1 MAVERTGKRL
11 LADRAREAWESMSDN
26 TLRSAEG
33 LILTVLVVSYVL
45 TYAIRRL
52 RRRRAGFSVG
62 LPIVVGVTL
71 RLLAVVAINA
81 TGLSSQL
88 RGGDETTF
96 LDFAGVLAGTPWG
109 RGFLPHGPYQL
120 QTVVFAIQIKLAHLS
135 DTAMRVTQIGIAMLG
150 ILLILAAVHDL
161 AGPRAARLAAWVI
174 AFEPSNLFF
183 NSALHKEPLMVLA
196 SGLVVLGGTKIWQRL
211 DLVGVLLAC
220 LGGLIAIE
228 TRAYA
233 GWFLVSAMVLL
244 LLHSALRRLDRP
256 GRATPIVYAV
266 ALIAFLSVP
275 TLLTVTSSKSLQ
287 TLQQSQDA
295 NSAGATSGGSS
306 NADNLA
312 DEQVDFSTR
321 GAVITNLP
329 RRVFDLV
336 FEPYPWQ
343 LQDASQQLGAIG
355 SIVALSGLLV
365 LLGFAWRARGHVLS
379 QTAPL
384 LYPFV
389 FLLIAYS
396 LSAGN
401 AGTGFRYRSHL
412 VLLGAGLLAVLR
424 EQARKAR
431 TDAATLA
438 AVPED
443 LVPHTSDSAL
453 LRA

>member
-1 MAVERTGKRL
+1 
-11 LADRAREAWESMSDN
+11 MSDT

-33 LILTVLVVSYVL
+33 LILTLLAVSYALAYTV
-45 TYAIRRL
+45 RRL
-52 RRRRAGFSVG
+52 RRRREGFRVG
-62 LPIVVGVTL
+62 LPIAVGVTL

-81 TGLSSQL
+81 TGLSAQL

-96 LDFAGVLAGTPWG
+96 LDLAGVLAGTPWG

-150 ILLILAAVHDL
+150 ILLILAAVYDL
-161 AGPRAARLAAWVI
+161 AGPRAATFAAWLI

-196 SGLVVLGGTKIWQRL
+196 SGLVVFGGTKIWQRL
-211 DLVGVLLAC
+211 DLVGIPIAG

-233 GWFLVSAMVLL
+233 GWFLVSAVVLL
-244 LLHSALRRLDRP
+244 LLHAAVRRLDRP

-266 ALIAFLSVP
+266 ALIAFVSVP

-287 TLQQSQDA
+287 TLQQSQNA
-295 NSAGATSGGSS
+295 NTSGATNGAGS
-306 NADNLA
+306 NGDNLA

-329 RRVFDLV
+329 KRMFDLI

-343 LQDASQQLGAIG
+343 LQDPSQEVGAVG
-355 SIVALSGLLV
+355 SMVALTGLFF
-365 LLGFAWRARGHVLS
+365 LLRFAWRARGNLLS

-389 FLLIAYS
+389 FLLIA
-396 LSAGN
+396 
-401 AGTGFRYRSHL
+401 
-412 VLLGAGLLAVLR
+412 
-424 EQARKAR
+424 
-431 TDAATLA
+431 
-438 AVPED
+438 
-443 LVPHTSDSAL
+443 
-453 LRA
+453 

>member
-1 MAVERTGKRL
+1 
-11 LADRAREAWESMSDN
+11 MSDT

-33 LILTVLVVSYVL
+33 LILTLLAVSYALAYTV
-45 TYAIRRL
+45 RRL
-52 RRRRAGFSVG
+52 RRRREGFRVG
-62 LPIVVGVTL
+62 LPIAVGVTL

-81 TGLSSQL
+81 TGLSAQL

-96 LDFAGVLAGTPWG
+96 LDLAGVLAGTPWG

-150 ILLILAAVHDL
+150 ILLILAAVYDL
-161 AGPRAARLAAWVI
+161 AGPRAATFAAWLI

-196 SGLVVLGGTKIWQRL
+196 SGLVVFGGTKIWQRL
-211 DLVGVLLAC
+211 DLVGIPIAG

-233 GWFLVSAMVLL
+233 GWFLVSAVVLL
-244 LLHSALRRLDRP
+244 LLHAAVRRLDRP

-266 ALIAFLSVP
+266 ALIAFVSVP

-287 TLQQSQDA
+287 TLQQSQNA
-295 NSAGATSGGSS
+295 NTSGATNGAGS
-306 NADNLA
+306 NGDNLA

-329 RRVFDLV
+329 KRMFDLI

-343 LQDASQQLGAIG
+343 LQDPSQEVGAVG
-355 SIVALSGLLV
+355 SMVALTGLFF
-365 LLGFAWRARGHVLS
+365 LLRFAWRARGNLLS

-412 VLLGAGLLAVLR
+412 VLLGVGMLAILR
-424 EQARKAR
+424 ER
-431 TDAATLA
+431 TRAGPAEAAA
-438 AVPED
+438 PESVPED
-443 LVPHTSDSAL
+443 LTPQGSEPVL
-453 LRA
+453 LPA